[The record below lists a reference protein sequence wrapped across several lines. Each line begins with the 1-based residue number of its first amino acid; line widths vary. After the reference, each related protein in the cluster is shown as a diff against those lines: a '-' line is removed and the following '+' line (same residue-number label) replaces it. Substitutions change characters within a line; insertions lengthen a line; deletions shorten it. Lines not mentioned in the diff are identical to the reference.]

1 MGRQKCYTTLSRTN
15 DVPLFCARNSPLQ
28 PYTSLSNFKYIP
40 FRNVYNL
47 HLVSGWCTPYWC
59 IPLPYDSRRCDLR
72 LLTHC
77 LVGYL
82 REKGRLRRKP
92 KRNLFPSIQCFS
104 SALFE
109 SFRSNQFL
117 PQCDSCHISI
127 ADFWDILSSSFT

>member
-1 MGRQKCYTTLSRTN
+1 MTLFDGVTHLPTHFN
-15 DVPLFCARNSPLQ
+15 QNVLYILFGLFNQRLCVQMR
-28 PYTSLSNFKYIP
+28 
-40 FRNVYNL
+40 
-47 HLVSGWCTPYWC
+47 SGWCTPYWC